1 MTTNSDSAVDILTS
15 ESTYQKKYFD
25 SWANNRGQ
33 PVVIAELVRGELNK
47 DIVTLRQ
54 AHFITKSALI
64 NATWVIPVQPQW
76 IFMNGTRKAQE
87 RQLLIGKLNAEKRIG
102 PLEAAGLLLFPD
114 MASPVR
120 TLYNAQLWSR
130 LFALLDS
137 PLFESVP
144 TINRASI
151 QQDLGAFL
159 RNEDVGLTLYI
170 AGIRYMWRE
179 TSRAVWRAFAK

>member
-87 RQLLIGKLNAEKRIG
+87 RQLLIGKLNAEKRY
-102 PLEAAGLLLFPD
+102 LHD
-114 MASPVR
+114 H
-120 TLYNAQLWSR
+120 
-130 LFALLDS
+130 ALCRHS
-137 PLFESVP
+137 F
-144 TINRASI
+144 
-151 QQDLGAFL
+151 
-159 RNEDVGLTLYI
+159 
-170 AGIRYMWRE
+170 
-179 TSRAVWRAFAK
+179 